1 MTVNMPHRYL
11 GHEVEPLGPITYMGQ
26 KTEVTE
32 EPRPARRKFVV
43 GIDLGQVTDFTAIVV
58 LEVTHGPSPTY
69 DCPHLERV
77 ALGTPYPVQVDRIV
91 ELIADLR
98 EMGEV
103 RVLVDATGV
112 GRPVVDALRPHIG
125 KLTAVT
131 ITGGNSVSA
140 KKKGEICIPKRD
152 LVSAV
157 KLALQAGS
165 LRIGRDLPEAEILV
179 RELLAF
185 EAKITTTSHDQYEA
199 ASWREGEHDDLVL
212 ALAMAV
218 WQLTAGPRVRLI
230 V

>member
-1 MTVNMPHRYL
+1 MTVYMPHHYL
-11 GHEVEPLGPITYMGQ
+11 GHEVEPLGPVTFMGQ

-32 EPRPARRKFVV
+32 ESKPTRRKFVV

-58 LEVTHGPSPTY
+58 LEVNSGPSPTY
-69 DCPHLERV
+69 DCGHLDRV
-77 ALGTPYPVQVDRIV
+77 PLGTPYPEQVDRIAD
-91 ELIADLR
+91 LIADLR
-98 EMGEV
+98 EIGDV
-103 RVLVDATGV
+103 RIMVDGTGV
-112 GRPVVDALRPHIG
+112 GRPVIDLLRPRVG

-140 KKKGEICIPKRD
+140 KKKGEICVPKRD

-157 KLALQAGS
+157 KLVLQAGS
-165 LRIGRDLPEAEILV
+165 LKIASELPEAEVLA

-185 EAKITTTSHDQYEA
+185 EAKITASGHDQYE

-218 WQLTAGPRVRLI
+218 WQLTSGPRARLL